1 MDAQTVRDV
10 FLNMVMLI
18 FLQSDNYLL
27 SFDLNYLFWF
37 YNSLLYK
44 SALSSLSLKQIVIL
58 PCCVTFRPS
67 VLVVTC
73 PEPDVPEDGYVVG
86 YDFNIH
92 STIEYHCESGYQLVG
107 KNMLECSAQGE
118 WNDEP
123 PTCQC
128 KCFNPSFPWVFN
140 VQHVKWRQQ
149 NLEFQIQHNILIFM
163 FLSFKI
169 VLCNLIFILRE
180 WNSPTQILF

>member
-1 MDAQTVRDV
+1 MIIYFCGQVWKTRRIWKYVLYIKQSCGCSN
-10 FLNMVMLI
+10 FKI
-18 FLQSDNYLL
+18 FLSEHGNANILTIRQLL
-27 SFDLNYLFWF
+27 SFDLIYLFWF
-37 YNSLLYK
+37 YNSLLYFW

-58 PCCVTFRPS
+58 AWCFTFLPS
-67 VLVVTC
+67 FLVVTC

-128 KCFNPSFPWVFN
+128 KCCSFPWVFN
-140 VQHVKWRQQ
+140 VQHV
-149 NLEFQIQHNILIFM
+149 N
-163 FLSFKI
+163 
-169 VLCNLIFILRE
+169 
-180 WNSPTQILF
+180 

>member
-1 MDAQTVRDV
+1 MIISFSGQVWKTYRIWKYVLYIKQNCGCSNCKGCLSEHGNANILTIGQ
-10 FLNMVMLI
+10 
-18 FLQSDNYLL
+18 LL
-27 SFDLNYLFWF
+27 SFELNYLFSF
-37 YNSLLYK
+37 YNSLLYCK
-44 SALSSLSLKQIVIL
+44 SALSSLGLKQIVIL
-58 PCCVTFRPS
+58 TCCVTFLPS
-67 VLVVTC
+67 FLVVTC

-128 KCFNPSFPWVFN
+128 KCCNPSFPWIFN
-140 VQHVKWRQQ
+140 AQHV
-149 NLEFQIQHNILIFM
+149 N
-163 FLSFKI
+163 
-169 VLCNLIFILRE
+169 
-180 WNSPTQILF
+180 